1 MNIYELTT
9 LAAQGNA
16 QPYFNYLNQTKQSLG
31 EMEFELEVH
40 HNIAPNGRPQTLHWQ
55 CEGRLH
61 NHPDTSW
68 RDCLPYIH
76 SDGQDTTVHML
87 CSECVHSYDPLGLQD

>member
-1 MNIYELTT
+1 MGIYELVD
-9 LAAQGNA
+9 LANAGNA
-16 QPYFNYLNQTKQSLG
+16 QPYFSYLNQTKQSPG